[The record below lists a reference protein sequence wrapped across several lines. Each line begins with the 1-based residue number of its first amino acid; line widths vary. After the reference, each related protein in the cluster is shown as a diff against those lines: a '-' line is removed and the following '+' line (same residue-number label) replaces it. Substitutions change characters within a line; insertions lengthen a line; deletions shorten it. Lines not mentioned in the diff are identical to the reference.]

1 MEEQSFMDRFFCGSW
16 ESFSGG
22 SGVNGLF
29 SFCFLRIPGLCF
41 TFLGAETY
49 VSLMRNV
56 RFPIGKH
63 RFSPRE
69 TYVFGQGNVEK

>member
-1 MEEQSFMDRFFCGSW
+1 MEEQSFMDHFFCGNW

-49 VSLMRNV
+49 VSLTRNV
-56 RFPIGKH
+56 RFRH
-63 RFSPRE
+63 
-69 TYVFGQGNVEK
+69 EKRTFFLRDT

>member
-29 SFCFLRIPGLCF
+29 SFCFLRISGLCF

-56 RFPIGKH
+56 CFRHEK
-63 RFSPRE
+63 RTFSLRE
-69 TYVFGQGNVEK
+69 T